1 MSNVSDPSL
10 ERRDGAPEA
19 HAGEG
24 RPPTPAAPIGRLAPE
39 VAAQLAAGEVVE
51 RPASV
56 IKELVENSL
65 DAGARAVEIDLEAGG
80 AQRIRVTDDGGG
92 IRRGD
97 LALALERHATSKI
110 SSVDDLFRVASLGFR
125 GEALASIAAVSRLT
139 LTSRAGGEASGWRV
153 RGAGAAPEPEPARH
167 PPGTT
172 VDVRD
177 LFYNVPARR
186 RFLRA
191 ERTELQHAAEIVRR
205 LALAR
210 PDAAFRLRHGGRT
223 VLHARSRERRL
234 DEVIGRGFSSSA
246 APVEAAADGLHL
258 RGWVGPG
265 APARQY
271 FFLNGRGVRD
281 RALGHAVRV
290 GLEGL
295 LPAGRAELVCVL
307 FLAMD
312 PALVDVNVHPGKHE
326 VRFRQPR
333 AVHDFLVT
341 GLRGALAGGFRG
353 LGGGDGSR
361 PAAGGARAAA
371 GAARPLSVRD
381 SAAPP
386 SYGPDRAPSEGEW
399 FGTAPPPEGPPPVE
413 GPPSAEGPLPATEPS
428 SFAASGDGGGP
439 PEEVA
444 ARAGEPGGRTD
455 RAPPAA
461 SEPRYRPRPAS
472 RPPPPGSGR
481 RGRGREPPR
490 EDPAFVWIAGRY
502 AIAELDG
509 RAFLI
514 DFPRALEHA
523 VRAACERADGAR
535 PIRSLPL
542 LLPVRAHVPEAV
554 LERFDP
560 EAAARYGLV
569 LRRLGPDL
577 VSVLEVPRE
586 LRYCD
591 PAALARAVVE
601 ADPKRVPAVLAG
613 LAGASPPAGPAER
626 GALLRELLSRPG
638 ALSPAGAA
646 RLLDE
651 GAAARLFAR

>member
-1 MSNVSDPSL
+1 MSDPPRTL
-10 ERRDGAPEA
+10 EAPV
-19 HAGEG
+19 
-24 RPPTPAAPIGRLAPE
+24 RTPAAAIGRLAPE

-56 IKELVENSL
+56 IKELVENCL
-65 DAGARAVEIDLEAGG
+65 DAGARAVGIDLEAGG
-80 AQRIRVTDDGGG
+80 VQRIRVTDDGGG

-97 LALALERHATSKI
+97 LSLALERHATSKI
-110 SSVDDLFRVASLGFR
+110 SSADDLFRVASLGFR

-139 LTSRAGGEASGWRV
+139 LTSRPHGEESGWRV
-153 RGAGAAPEPEPARH
+153 RGDGGTPEPARH

-191 ERTELQHAAEIVRR
+191 ERTELQHAAETVRR

-210 PDAAFRLRHGGRT
+210 PDTAFRLRHGGRT
-223 VLHARSRERRL
+223 VLHARNPERRV
-234 DEVIGRGFSSSA
+234 DEVVGRGFSSSA
-246 APVEAAADGLHL
+246 APVAAAADGLHL

-295 LPAGRAELVCVL
+295 SPAGSGMVCVL

-333 AVHDFLVT
+333 AVHDFLVA
-341 GLRGALAGGFRG
+341 GLRSALAGGFRA
-353 LGGGDGSR
+353 LEGGVRAFGSE
-361 PAAGGARAAA
+361 ARANA
-371 GAARPLSVRD
+371 GEARAPGIRD
-381 SAAPP
+381 PAVPP
-386 SYGPDRAPSEGEW
+386 PYGPDRGPPEGEW
-399 FGTAPPPEGPPPVE
+399 FG
-413 GPPSAEGPLPATEPS
+413 
-428 SFAASGDGGGP
+428 
-439 PEEVA
+439 
-444 ARAGEPGGRTD
+444 AGEAGERADRAD
-455 RAPPAA
+455 RAPPEA
-461 SEPRYRPRPAS
+461 RFRPRAAS
-472 RPPPPGSGR
+472 RPPAAGSAARR
-481 RGRGREPPR
+481 RGRETPR
-490 EDPAFVWIAGRY
+490 EGPALVWIAGRY
-502 AIAELDG
+502 AVAGLDG
-509 RAFLI
+509 QAFLI
-514 DFPRALEHA
+514 DFPRVLEHA
-523 VRAACERADGAR
+523 VRAACERAGDEH
-535 PIRSLPL
+535 PMRSLPL
-542 LLPVRAHVPEAV
+542 LVPVRAHAPEAA
-554 LERFDP
+554 LERFEPD
-560 EAAARYGLV
+560 AVARYGLV

-577 VSVLEVPRE
+577 VSVLEVPHE

-601 ADPKRVPAVLAG
+601 AGPQGVPDVLAAH
-613 LAGASPPAGPAER
+613 AGTSSPADPAER
-626 GALLRELLSRPG
+626 DALLGELLARPG
-638 ALSPAGAA
+638 ALSEAGGA

-651 GAAARLFAR
+651 RGAALLFAR

>member
-1 MSNVSDPSL
+1 MGNVGDSSL

-19 HAGEG
+19 RGGEG
-24 RPPTPAAPIGRLAPE
+24 RPPTPAAPIGRLPPE

-56 IKELVENSL
+56 VKELVENSL
-65 DAGARAVEIDLEAGG
+65 DAGARAVEINLEAGG

-125 GEALASIAAVSRLT
+125 GEALASIAAVSRLA
-139 LTSRAGGEASGWRV
+139 LTSRAGGEESGWRV
-153 RGAGAAPEPEPARH
+153 RGGGAAPEPARH

-191 ERTELQHAAEIVRR
+191 ERTELQHVAETVRR

-210 PDAAFRLRHGGRT
+210 PDAAFRLRHDGRT
-223 VLHARSRERRL
+223 ALHARSRERRL

-295 LPAGRAELVCVL
+295 FPAGQGLVCVL

-341 GLRGALAGGFRG
+341 GLRGALAGGLHALEG
-353 LGGGDGSR
+353 EDGSR
-361 PAAGGARAAA
+361 TFADGTHAPPGGARALT
-371 GAARPLSVRD
+371 GDARPLSVRD

-386 SYGPDRAPSEGEW
+386 PYEPERAPSEGEW
-399 FGTAPPPEGPPPVE
+399 FGAAPPPETH
-413 GPPSAEGPLPATEPS
+413 SPAAGPS
-428 SFAASGDGGGP
+428 SSPASSGGGRP
-439 PEEVA
+439 GEAP
-444 ARAGEPGGRTD
+444 ARAGEPGGRTGQ
-455 RAPPAA
+455 APPAA
-461 SEPRYRPRPAS
+461 SGARYRPRPAS
-472 RPPPPGSGR
+472 RPPAAGSAG

-502 AIAELDG
+502 VVAGLDG
-509 RAFLI
+509 GPFLI

-523 VRAACERADGAR
+523 VRAACERAGDAR
-535 PIRSLPL
+535 PMRSLPL
-542 LLPVRAHVPEAV
+542 LVPVRARAPEAA
-554 LERFDP
+554 LERFEP
-560 EAAARYGLV
+560 AAAARCGVV

-591 PAALARAVVE
+591 PAALAQAVVE
-601 ADPKRVPAVLAG
+601 ADPKDVPAVLASH
-613 LAGASPPAGPAER
+613 AGASSPADPAER
-626 GALLRELLSRPG
+626 DALLRELLARPG
-638 ALSPAGAA
+638 ALSAA
-646 RLLDE
+646 DAACLLDE
-651 GAAARLFAR
+651 SAAALLFAR

>member
-1 MSNVSDPSL
+1 MNDAGDSSL
-10 ERRDGAPEA
+10 EGRDGAPEA
-19 HAGEG
+19 GAGKA
-24 RPPTPAAPIGRLAPE
+24 RPPPPAAPIGRLAPE

-65 DAGARAVEIDLEAGG
+65 DAGARAVSVDLEAGG
-80 AQRIRVTDDGGG
+80 VQRMRVIDDGGG

-139 LTSRAGGEASGWRV
+139 LTSRAGDEESGWRV
-153 RGAGAAPEPEPARH
+153 RGAGGPPEPARH

-172 VDVRD
+172 LDVRD

-191 ERTELQHAAEIVRR
+191 ERTELQHVTETVRR

-265 APARQY
+265 AGARQY

-295 LPAGRAELVCVL
+295 FPAGQGMVCAL
-307 FLAMD
+307 FLTMD

-333 AVHDFLVT
+333 TVHDFLVT
-341 GLRGALAGGFRG
+341 GLRGALAGGFRALEG
-353 LGGGDGSR
+353 GSR
-361 PAAGGARAAA
+361 APASA
-371 GAARPLSVRD
+371 LSVRD
-381 SAAPP
+381 SAAAPA
-386 SYGPDRAPSEGEW
+386 YGPDRAPSGGGW
-399 FGTAPPPEGPPPVE
+399 FGAAPPAEAPP
-413 GPPSAEGPLPATEPS
+413 APAR
-428 SFAASGDGGGP
+428 P
-439 PEEVA
+439 PEEAA
-444 ARAGEPGGRTD
+444 ARTGETAERADRPSPAGQE
-455 RAPPAA
+455 A
-461 SEPRYRPRPAS
+461 RYRPRPAS
-472 RPPPPGSGR
+472 RPPVPGAAG
-481 RGRGREPPR
+481 RGRGREPRR
-490 EDPAFVWIAGRY
+490 EDPALVWIAGRY
-502 AIAELDG
+502 AVADLGG
-509 RAFLI
+509 RAFLV
-514 DFPRALEHA
+514 DFPSALEHA
-523 VRAACERADGAR
+523 VRTACAGASDDH
-535 PIRSLPL
+535 PMRSLPL
-542 LLPVRAHVPEAV
+542 LVPIRARA
-554 LERFDP
+554 P
-560 EAAARYGLV
+560 EAALDRFEADAAGRYGLV

-577 VSVLEVPRE
+577 VNVLEVPRE

-591 PAALARAVVE
+591 PAALAQAVVE
-601 ADPKRVPAVLAG
+601 APREGIPAVLARH
-613 LAGASPPAGPAER
+613 AGTSSPAEPAER
-626 GALLRELLSRPG
+626 DALLRELLARPG
-638 ALSPAGAA
+638 ALSAPGAA
-646 RLLDE
+646 RPLDE
-651 GAAARLFAR
+651 RDAARLFAR

>member
-1 MSNVSDPSL
+1 MSDPSRTV
-10 ERRDGAPEA
+10 EAPV
-19 HAGEG
+19 
-24 RPPTPAAPIGRLAPE
+24 RPPAAPIGRLAPE

-65 DAGARAVEIDLEAGG
+65 DAGARAVGIDLEAGG
-80 AQRIRVTDDGGG
+80 VQRIRVTDDGGG
-92 IRRGD
+92 IRRED

-110 SSVDDLFRVASLGFR
+110 SSADDLFRVASLGFR
-125 GEALASIAAVSRLT
+125 GEALASVAAVSRLT
-139 LTSRAGGEASGWRV
+139 LASRPHGEESGWRV
-153 RGAGAAPEPEPARH
+153 RGDGGPPEPARH

-191 ERTELQHAAEIVRR
+191 ERIELQHAAEAVRR

-223 VLHARSRERRL
+223 VLHARNPERRI
-234 DEVIGRGFSSSA
+234 DEVVGRGFSSSA

-295 LPAGRAELVCVL
+295 SPGGSGMVCVL

-333 AVHDFLVT
+333 AVHDFLVA
-341 GLRGALAGGFRG
+341 GLRSALAGGFRA
-353 LGGGDGSR
+353 LE
-361 PAAGGARAAA
+361 GGARTLPDA
-371 GAARPLSVRD
+371 GGEARTLGGEARANVGEARALGIRD
-381 SAAPP
+381 PAAPP
-386 SYGPDRAPSEGEW
+386 PYEPDRGPPEGEW
-399 FGTAPPPEGPPPVE
+399 FG
-413 GPPSAEGPLPATEPS
+413 
-428 SFAASGDGGGP
+428 
-439 PEEVA
+439 
-444 ARAGEPGGRTD
+444 AGEPGERADRAD
-455 RAPPAA
+455 RAPPEA
-461 SEPRYRPRPAS
+461 RFRPRAAS
-472 RPPPPGSGR
+472 RPPAAGSAA
-481 RGRGREPPR
+481 RGRGRETPR
-490 EDPAFVWIAGRY
+490 EGPAFVWIAGRY
-502 AIAELDG
+502 AVAGLDG
-509 RAFLI
+509 QAFLI

-523 VRAACERADGAR
+523 VRAACGRAGDER
-535 PIRSLPL
+535 PMRSLPL
-542 LLPVRAHVPEAV
+542 LVPVRARAPEAA
-554 LERFDP
+554 LERFEPD
-560 EAAARYGLV
+560 AVARYGLV

-601 ADPKRVPAVLAG
+601 ADPKGVPDVLAG
-613 LAGASPPAGPAER
+613 HAGASSPADPAQR
-626 GALLRELLSRPG
+626 DALLGELLARPG
-638 ALSPAGAA
+638 ALSEAGGA

-651 GAAARLFAR
+651 KGAALLFAR